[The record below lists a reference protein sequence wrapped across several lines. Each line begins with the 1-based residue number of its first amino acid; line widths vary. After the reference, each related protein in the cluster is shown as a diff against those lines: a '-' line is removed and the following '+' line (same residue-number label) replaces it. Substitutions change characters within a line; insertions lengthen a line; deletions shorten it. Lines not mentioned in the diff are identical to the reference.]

1 MQMPSQGAK
10 LDDLKRSLSRT
21 RPLVVA
27 FSGGVDSAFLLAV
40 ARETLGEG
48 DVLAVTVRSCL
59 LPARETGAAVRFCR
73 ERSIRHATVD
83 IDPLSLPG
91 FAENPPDRCYICK
104 KAIFSRV
111 LELAASIGFR
121 HVAEG
126 SNLDDDDDYRPGR
139 RAIAELGVL
148 SPLRDAHFTKREIR
162 EESHKL
168 GLETWDR
175 PSLACLA
182 SRLPYGQRITAA
194 DLVRVD
200 EAEQFLRESIP
211 DIGQVRVR
219 LHGGLA
225 RIEVAPEKAGAIVAV
240 RNDVVAKFKSLG
252 YDWTSL
258 DLEGYRTGSMNDGLR
273 N

>member
-1 MQMPSQGAK
+1 MPSQGAK
-10 LDDLKRSLSRT
+10 LDDLKSGLLRT
-21 RPLVVA
+21 GPLAVA

-40 ARETLGEG
+40 AREVLGG
-48 DVLAVTVRSCL
+48 GGVLAVTVRSCL
-59 LPARETGAAVRFCR
+59 LPAREADAAARFCR
-73 ERSIRHATVD
+73 ERSIRHETID
-83 IDPLSLPG
+83 FDPLSLPG

-104 KAIFSRV
+104 KTVFSCII
-111 LELAASIGFR
+111 ELTASLGFR

-126 SNLDDDDDYRPGR
+126 SNLDDDGDYRPGR

-162 EESHKL
+162 EESRRL
-168 GLETWDR
+168 GLDTWDK

-194 DLVRVD
+194 DLTRVD
-200 EAEQFLRESIP
+200 AAEQFLKERIP
-211 DIGQVRVR
+211 EVGQVRVR

-225 RIEVAPEKAGAIVAV
+225 RIEVAPEKSGAVLDA
-240 RNDVVAKFKSLG
+240 RNDILAKFRDLG
-252 YDWTSL
+252 FGWTSL